1 MLEEQYHAFEPQLLV
16 SVIMNCFNGEKYL
29 REAIDS
35 VIAQTYEN
43 WELIFWDN
51 QSTDASAEIIKS
63 YDDSRIRYFYA
74 PDHTLLYEARNL
86 AIKEAQG
93 SLLAFLDVDD
103 WWEPKKLG
111 MQVPIFENEDVGL
124 VCGNYEVYYEKSGWG
139 RPSWKGSKPSG
150 WILNELLTNYH
161 IGLLT
166 IMLRRSAYAELGG
179 FDPRYHVI
187 GDFDLSLRL
196 AEKWQ
201 VVTLESQIAHFRFH
215 GENESVQKRKML
227 LEEMK
232 IWIHEAKV
240 RPARYELS
248 SLKIAEQ
255 QVFYLEGLT
264 AVENG
269 QIRKSLSRLKQ
280 LFPSIWFCRLILRV
294 CFPESWIILFRKQLK
309 YF

>member
-1 MLEEQYHAFEPQLLV
+1 MAEQPLV
-16 SVIMNCFNGEKYL
+16 CVIMNCFNGEKYL

-111 MQVPIFENEDVGL
+111 KQVPVFENEDVGL
-124 VCGNYEVYYEKSGWG
+124 VCGNYEVFYEKSGWG

-150 WILNELLTNYH
+150 WILNELLVNYH

-179 FDPRYHVI
+179 FDRRYHVI

-240 RPARYELS
+240 RLARYELS

-280 LFPSIWFCRLILRV
+280 LFPSVWFCKLILRA
-294 CFPESWIILFRKQLK
+294 CFPASWIILLRK
-309 YF
+309 

>member
-1 MLEEQYHAFEPQLLV
+1 MAEQPLV

-74 PDHTLLYEARNL
+74 PNHTLLYEARNL

-111 MQVPIFENEDVGL
+111 MQVPVFENEDVGL
-124 VCGNYEVYYEKSGWG
+124 VCGNYEVFYEKSGWG

-150 WILNELLTNYH
+150 WILNELLADYH

-179 FDPRYHVI
+179 FDRRYHVI

-196 AEKWQ
+196 AEKWR

-240 RPARYELS
+240 RLARYELS

-294 CFPESWIILFRKQLK
+294 CFPANWTILFRK
-309 YF
+309 

>member
-1 MLEEQYHAFEPQLLV
+1 MAEQPLV
-16 SVIMNCFNGEKYL
+16 CVIMNCFNGEKYL

-103 WWEPKKLG
+103 WWEPKKLE
-111 MQVPIFENEDVGL
+111 MQVPVFENEDVGL
-124 VCGNYEVYYEKSGWG
+124 VCGNYEVFYEKSGWG

-179 FDPRYHVI
+179 FDRRYHVI

-196 AEKWQ
+196 AEKWR

-240 RPARYELS
+240 RLARYELS

-294 CFPESWIILFRKQLK
+294 CFPANWIILFRK
-309 YF
+309 

>member
-1 MLEEQYHAFEPQLLV
+1 MAEQPLV

-103 WWEPKKLG
+103 WWEPKKLE
-111 MQVPIFENEDVGL
+111 MQVPVFENEDVGL
-124 VCGNYEVYYEKSGWG
+124 VCGNYEVFYEKSGWG

-150 WILNELLTNYH
+150 WILNELLVNYH

-240 RPARYELS
+240 RLARYELS

-294 CFPESWIILFRKQLK
+294 CFPANWIILFRK
-309 YF
+309 

>member
-1 MLEEQYHAFEPQLLV
+1 MAEQPLV

-29 REAIDS
+29 QEAIDS

-63 YDDSRIRYFYA
+63 YDDSRIRYLYA

-103 WWEPKKLG
+103 WWEPKKLE
-111 MQVPIFENEDVGL
+111 MQVPVFENEDVGL
-124 VCGNYEVYYEKSGWG
+124 VCGNYEVFYEKSGWG

-150 WILNELLTNYH
+150 WILNELLVNYH

-215 GENESVQKRKML
+215 GENESVRKQQMHIKELQTWVKEARVRLTDTSLPSLRELEML
-227 LEEMK
+227 IIYLNGK
-232 IWIHEAKV
+232 SSAKEKDFKTLLL
-240 RPARYELS
+240 A
-248 SLKIAEQ
+248 LKE
-255 QVFYLEGLT
+255 
-264 AVENG
+264 
-269 QIRKSLSRLKQ
+269 
-280 LFPSIWFCRLILRV
+280 LFPSIRCLRLILDVFVPHHISIFLRK
-294 CFPESWIILFRKQLK
+294 IGTDTFR
-309 YF
+309 FER